1 MKKLKETYKDGIAI
15 TDLKKGDV
23 IYVQK
28 MESGFSIN
36 YECKFISFKKGIV
49 TAEIV
54 DTEPDWA
61 LRDKKGE
68 KITAR
73 KSKCFLYGKGKNNKW
88 TKFHW
93 FR

>member
-1 MKKLKETYKDGIAI
+1 MKKLKETYKDGIDI
-15 TDLKKGDV
+15 TDLKKGDI

-54 DTEPDWA
+54 DTEPEWA
-61 LRDKKGE
+61 LCGKKGE

-73 KSKCFLYGKGKNNKW
+73 MCKCFLYGKAKNEEY
-88 TKFHW
+88 TRCHW
-93 FR
+93 F